1 MNERKRY
8 FVKHC
13 HNGIGNFYQAH
24 YDDGTGKNA
33 GQLFSCKDYGS
44 FLQFTSL
51 LKESGY
57 KYIENE
63 EEY

>member
-1 MNERKRY
+1 MIKCCYNEDTSRY
-8 FVKHC
+8 WHE
-13 HNGIGNFYQAH
+13 AH
-24 YDDGTGKNA
+24 YYDGTGKNA
-33 GQLFSCKDYGS
+33 GQLFSSEDYGS

-57 KYIENE
+57 EYIENE